1 MLLSISIVLILS
13 TDFSLSLKLE
23 TKSLAFEIDFM
34 LEADSIMFE
43 AGSLLMEDDSLLL
56 TAGLLLL
63 KDGLLLLKPDLLLPE
78 SSLQIAKPS
87 PQETGHWS
95 SSGWQEQVF
104 PSS

>member
-63 KDGLLLLKPDLLLPE
+63 KPDLLLPE

-95 SSGWQEQVF
+95 SSGWQEQVL

>member
-23 TKSLAFEIDFM
+23 TNSLAFEIDFM
-34 LEADSIMFE
+34 LEAD
-43 AGSLLMEDDSLLL
+43 SLLMEDDSLLL

-95 SSGWQEQVF
+95 SSGWQEQVL